1 MWYKSSLLTNK
12 SPLTKQTKTQLA
24 QISFNSKCLFLIDDV
39 IFIYYAMNDLTNVG
53 IPLLITVCYIK
64 EVHKRH
70 ALLYISLIITNQ
82 WCYQCVSLHVS
93 HIKLGYLVLLNN
105 AISGSFIIL
114 FTRPII
120 YFTYSN
126 LRQTHPYSHLII
138 EIVGFFLITVKP
150 ALVTTSIKQ

>member
-93 HIKLGYLVLLNN
+93 HIKLGYLVLLKQCYLW
-105 AISGSFIIL
+105 FI
-114 FTRPII
+114 
-120 YFTYSN
+120 Y
-126 LRQTHPYSHLII
+126 HLIYSTYNLFYLFKFKTNPPLLPFDYWDCW
-138 EIVGFFLITVKP
+138 FFSNYSQACFSDHLY
-150 ALVTTSIKQ
+150 